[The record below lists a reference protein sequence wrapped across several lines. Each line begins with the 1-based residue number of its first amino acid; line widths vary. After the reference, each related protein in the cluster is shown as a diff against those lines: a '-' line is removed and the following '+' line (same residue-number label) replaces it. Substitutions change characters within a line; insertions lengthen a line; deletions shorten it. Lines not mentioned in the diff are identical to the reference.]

1 MDFKVGDEVRIKP
14 GGSSYYAKANPGLVS
29 KIRNI
34 KANGFTSNVINL
46 ESAGSSGVWDYEIEL
61 VVPANV
67 SYNSSSGV
75 SPYGKLPSGYKANY
89 SSVGNDVG
97 YYDWMNE
104 PMPEEKKP
112 EIACE
117 CGQRSTARN
126 KEEDAPHWHR
136 DYCPVYRKEDK

>member
-1 MDFKVGDEVRIKP
+1 MDFKVGDEVRIK
-14 GGSSYYAKANPGLVS
+14 SDADRSTYAKNNRGLVS
-29 KIRNI
+29 KIRKI
-34 KANGFTSNVINL
+34 GIGLTTGIINL
-46 ESAGSSGVWDYEIEL
+46 ESSGSHGVWDYELEL